1 MLGRTYIRDQIGYIT
16 IGLFVH
22 ALIDEIISENLGAV
36 WKIAIKSVK
45 ALLSPSAICKEDW
58 KHLVFQSYQ
67 QGELLNRMLG
77 KFQLSL
83 VDLLDML
90 QDVKNTDERMAAHN
104 KDELIQFLSETGR
117 QAVMDVE
124 YRVPAGVRD
133 VLRNNG

>member
-22 ALIDEIISENLGAV
+22 ALLDEIISENLGAAWENAV
-36 WKIAIKSVK
+36 KSVK
-45 ALLSPSAICKEDW
+45 ALISPSEICKEDW

-67 QGELLNRMLG
+67 QWELLNRMLG

-90 QDVKNTDERMAAHN
+90 QDVKNN
-104 KDELIQFLSETGR
+104 KAEIIQFLSETGR
-117 QAVMDVE
+117 QAVIDVE
-124 YRVPAGVRD
+124 YRSCPVPVSVRD
-133 VLRNNG
+133 VLRNSG